1 MESAKEFT
9 FIDVTNK
16 VKECPNTNKYEYSKQ
31 WALGERAWGFQRKI
45 VQMGNG
51 KHLRMCLKV
60 CYEKIYICSCKKF
73 SKISHSKDTVA
84 YF

>member
-31 WALGERAWGFQRKI
+31 WALGEKAWGFQWKI
-45 VQMGNG
+45 IQMGNG
-51 KHLRMCLKV
+51 KHLRMWLKL
-60 CYEKIYICSCKKF
+60 CYEIGITGFCKKF